1 MSLTPDKA
9 SANLGEQAP
18 LIDTFC
24 RACYVAVGGLAVLWL
39 AAMVFAD
46 FGGRIAPEMASMR

>member
-39 AAMVFAD
+39 AAMVFAV
-46 FGGRIAPEMASMR
+46 FG